1 MLLRPHHLLFHL
13 QQQEQERQDR
23 QQESGSEWKDNSEE
37 IHVRTLVKERDV
49 SIISSSFKDLL
60 KPVLGL
66 FGKKKILH
74 NPERLQEATKSLGP
88 QRILKSSKIP
98 GVLKNPEKLQEA
110 PGSSRKLR
118 NPWDLKES

>member
-66 FGKKKILH
+66 FGKKKKSFTIL
-74 NPERLQEATKSLGP
+74 RD
-88 QRILKSSKIP
+88 
-98 GVLKNPEKLQEA
+98 
-110 PGSSRKLR
+110 SRKLR